1 MTTSTLSCNLSEEM
15 QKKLAACEQEVR
27 NRCRALSSEL
37 VSYLALQSASLC
49 LMITS
54 LTPDPPLWIAD
65 FIEIEFRKYL
75 INHQNIIRLFDQI
88 RSEFP
93 ATSETPAAATLS
105 KTPS

>member
-54 LTPDPPLWIAD
+54 LHTGSAFVDC
-65 FIEIEFRKYL
+65 
-75 INHQNIIRLFDQI
+75 RLY
-88 RSEFP
+88 RNRV
-93 ATSETPAAATLS
+93 
-105 KTPS
+105 